1 MPAELSRNDNIYL
14 NNNIDDDD
22 DNNDNNTE
30 GKMTKNKEKIKINS

>member
-22 DNNDNNTE
+22 DNNDNDNDNE
-30 GKMTKNKEKIKINS
+30 GKMTKK